1 MIRSKTT
8 LVIGP
13 GAGLEI
19 ELPDKRELLTKMAG
33 GFDFARLGSELQT
46 RDMVLLAR
54 HFEKFARR
62 INTTEDKLREAGQR
76 IRTSARVGHS
86 VDAVLEQHSHDNLAM
101 AAGKLAL
108 IYYILQ
114 SEARSPLMLEPRD
127 PGDLPL
133 RGSENWLFHLG
144 KLITSGVPRSQAEK
158 CFENLHII
166 NFNYDRSVQHYLPWV
181 VSMAFGMTL
190 GEARQL
196 VGARLNIT
204 HPFGNVGRLP
214 WEPGERPDVEWGNE
228 DPWNLQNLVKEIQTT
243 SERMRVRQYVTG
255 LQSALASSKKIV
267 FLGFDFDP
275 QTVDFLFDYTYSH
288 DPDVIAAVQG
298 MNEPTMKAALRL
310 LRRRTGIEDEGLVS
324 LFDMRCF
331 QFMRD
336 YALFL
341 ES

>member
-62 INTTEDKLREAGQR
+62 ISTTEDKLREAGQR

-86 VDAVLEQHSHDNLAM
+86 VDAVLEQHSDDNLAM

-108 IYYILQ
+108 IHYILQ
-114 SEARSPLMLEPRD
+114 SEA
-127 PGDLPL
+127 
-133 RGSENWLFHLG
+133 
-144 KLITSGVPRSQAEK
+144 
-158 CFENLHII
+158 
-166 NFNYDRSVQHYLPWV
+166 
-181 VSMAFGMTL
+181 
-190 GEARQL
+190 
-196 VGARLNIT
+196 
-204 HPFGNVGRLP
+204 
-214 WEPGERPDVEWGNE
+214 
-228 DPWNLQNLVKEIQTT
+228 
-243 SERMRVRQYVTG
+243 
-255 LQSALASSKKIV
+255 ASSKKIV

-298 MNEPTMKAALRL
+298 MNEPTMKAVLRL
-310 LRRRTGIEDEGLVS
+310 MRRRTGIEDEALVT
-324 LFDMRCF
+324 LLDMRCF

-336 YALFL
+336 YSLFL

>member
-46 RDMVLLAR
+46 RDMVLLSR

-62 INTTEDKLREAGQR
+62 MNTTEDKLREAGQR
-76 IRTSARVGHS
+76 IRTSARVGSS
-86 VDAVLEQHSHDNLAM
+86 VDAVLEQHSHDTLAM
-101 AAGKLAL
+101 AAGKMAL

-310 LRRRTGIEDEGLVS
+310 LRRRTGIEDENLVS

>member
-19 ELPDKRELLTKMAG
+19 ELPDKRELLTKMAA

-54 HFEKFARR
+54 HYEKVARR
-62 INTTEDKLREAGQR
+62 IGTTEEKLRDGGQR
-76 IRTSARVGHS
+76 IRTSARVGYS
-86 VDAVLEQHSHDNLAM
+86 VDAVLEQHCDDPSVM

-108 IYYILQ
+108 IYYVLQ
-114 SEARSPLMLEPRD
+114 AEARSPLMLEPRD

-133 RGSENWLFHLG
+133 RGSENWLFQLG
-144 KLITSGVPRSQAEK
+144 RLVTSGVPRNQAEK
-158 CFENLHII
+158 AFENLSII

-196 VGARLNIT
+196 VGAKLNIT
-204 HPFGNVGRLP
+204 HPFGNIGRLP

-228 DPWNLQNLVKEIQTT
+228 DPWNLQNLIKEVQTG
-243 SERMRVRQYVTG
+243 SERMRNRQYVTG
-255 LQSALASSKKIV
+255 VQSALAGSKKIV

-275 QTVDFLFDYTYSH
+275 QTIDFLFDYTYSH

-298 MNEPTMKAALRL
+298 MNEPSLRAISRL
-310 LRRRTGIEDEGLVS
+310 LRRRTGIEDES
-324 LFDMRCF
+324 LISVLDMRCF